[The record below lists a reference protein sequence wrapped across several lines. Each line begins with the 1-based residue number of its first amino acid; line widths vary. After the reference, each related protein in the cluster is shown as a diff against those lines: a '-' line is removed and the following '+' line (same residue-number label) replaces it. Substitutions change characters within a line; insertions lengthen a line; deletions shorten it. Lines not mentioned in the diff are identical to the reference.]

1 MPKRQVDNIVTK
13 RVLDMDKGSC
23 DNLLNAILEQKKSED
38 MKQNIIQRER
48 QLQRNKL
55 AIKHNLRIE
64 QAERLG
70 VKINSKL
77 AKTVRN
83 AQGNFTIGT
92 DSLEQNSIN
101 GISDIQK
108 LSQINKAHK
117 KFGAG
122 EYSFMQNNDQN
133 SFLSGLE
140 TGRSLQTQRIK
151 Q

>member
-1 MPKRQVDNIVTK
+1 M
-13 RVLDMDKGSC
+13 
-23 DNLLNAILEQKKSED
+23 
-38 MKQNIIQRER
+38 
-48 QLQRNKL
+48 
-55 AIKHNLRIE
+55 RIE

-108 LSQINKAHK
+108 MSQINKGHK

-151 Q
+151 QQSPIMTQRVNQTIQPLDPAFLKSPEILS